1 MYIAY
6 IVAASLLALVLIGSG
21 RAKLVKDE
29 KVTEGMRKI
38 GVPDDWFP
46 RLSALEIAGALGLV
60 AGIFYRPLGI
70 AASVGIIAYFI
81 GAIITHLRAK
91 DTKGLPAPAVLML
104 VAVAPLAFGIA
115 TV

>member
-1 MYIAY
+1 MFIAY
-6 IVAASLLALVLIGSG
+6 VVVASLLALMLIGSG
-21 RAKLVKDE
+21 RAKLVRDE
-29 KVTEGMRKI
+29 KVTEGMHKI
-38 GVPDDWFP
+38 GVPDSWFP

-81 GAIITHLRAK
+81 GAVITHLRAK
-91 DTKGLPAPAVLML
+91 DTKGLPMPAVLMVL
-104 VAVAPLAFGIA
+104 AAAPLVFGIA